1 MTFDPMDFRRAL
13 GCFAT
18 GVTVITAHPAGSA
31 PVGITANSFS
41 SVSLEP
47 PLVLWCLDKG
57 SERFARFEAADHFA
71 VNMLAAD
78 QEHLSSAFASYERD
92 AFPETPTQTWE
103 TGAPILTESLA
114 SLDCRIET
122 RVDAGDHVVYIGRVL
137 RLETRGDRPPLL
149 YFRGR
154 YGHIKGA

>member
-1 MTFDPMDFRRAL
+1 MTFDAMDFRRAL

-18 GVTVITAHPAGSA
+18 GVTVITARSAGGT

-57 SERFARFEAADHFA
+57 SERFARFDAADHFA
-71 VNMLAAD
+71 VNVLGAHQQD
-78 QEHLSSAFASYERD
+78 LSSAFASYEHD
-92 AFPETPTQTWE
+92 AFPETPVETWE
-103 TGAPILTESLA
+103 TGAPILTDTLA

-137 RLETRGDRPPLL
+137 RLETRGDTPPLL